1 MDSEQE
7 RIESIFDVDD
17 GCAFLKVA
25 ILFCD
30 ESWLRHS
37 NLLRLDVI
45 DEGDADVQ
53 LGYLPNNLM
62 HFGQG
67 VSNLKNEL
75 VFNQTLH
82 LHQQRTSQLFN
93 LIIQHFHLRV
103 NQLYR
108 LVRCFYL
115 VILKLLF
122 NRPELIN

>member
-1 MDSEQE
+1 MDSEQK

-62 HFGQG
+62 HFRQR
-67 VSNLKNEL
+67 VSNLKNKL

-93 LIIQHFHLRV
+93 LII
-103 NQLYR
+103 
-108 LVRCFYL
+108 
-115 VILKLLF
+115 
-122 NRPELIN
+122 